1 MNTTFGLVPGGRSP
15 GTYRLAEVMSA
26 GAIPV
31 FVARDIIEPFRE
43 QYDWP
48 SFSFAFAPTDVLPS
62 LVETLR
68 AVSPEQLAEMQVR
81 RRTGGG
87 ERGQGDARLFFLF
100 FCLLF
105 ERGYNKGQRKGW
117 EEMESRKGGGKEGG
131 TERQSKGER
140 DEGTGGGRERGGG
153 GGGSNSIGSRF
164 VLDCDDQCVVFLS
177 GDVKSGV
184 SGAAGRYEVPKVAG
198 CQLLGLEVGEPRQE
212 NARKVVVCTRSA
224 NTQQSGRPASG
235 LRYSGGTRTSFQPF
249 YTRLSPLA
257 RCTSIGT
264 S

>member
-1 MNTTFGLVPGGRSP
+1 MQDFFVLFFVFFSSGNITRDRGRDGKRWRVVKEGERREGQKDRVRER
-15 GTYRLAEVMSA
+15 GTKERGERGS
-26 GAIPV
+26 
-31 FVARDIIEPFRE
+31 
-43 QYDWP
+43 
-48 SFSFAFAPTDVLPS
+48 
-62 LVETLR
+62 
-68 AVSPEQLAEMQVR
+68 
-81 RRTGGG
+81 GGG
-87 ERGQGDARLFFLF
+87 E
-100 FCLLF
+100 
-105 ERGYNKGQRKGW
+105 
-117 EEMESRKGGGKEGG
+117 
-131 TERQSKGER
+131 
-140 DEGTGGGRERGGG
+140 
-153 GGGSNSIGSRF
+153 GGGSSSIGSRF